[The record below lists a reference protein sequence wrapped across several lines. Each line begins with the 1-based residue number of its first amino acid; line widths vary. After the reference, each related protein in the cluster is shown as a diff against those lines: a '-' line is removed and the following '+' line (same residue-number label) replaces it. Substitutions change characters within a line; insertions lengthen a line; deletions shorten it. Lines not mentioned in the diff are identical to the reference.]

1 MVQKGVYP
9 CYIRINFVRSW
20 QAEILRR
27 EIAVFD
33 NNAFVTAWVT
43 ILTLEAAS
51 VKNGPAPTDEQLS
64 LALEALGTYHDR
76 NSPEGDGSM
85 VFWPQSYNSSVQ
97 QWYCD
102 PVNVDTL
109 ANDADKMMDF
119 LHKALDDL
127 HLEKIWNSTFE
138 RLQETL

>member
-51 VKNGPAPTDEQLS
+51 VKNGPAPTDEQLF

-76 NSPEGDGSM
+76 NSLRMMGVWYSGLFHLHPLFTSAL
-85 VFWPQSYNSSVQ
+85 FPLLPFPFPPSSLSFSSKSHLFFV
-97 QWYCD
+97 
-102 PVNVDTL
+102 L
-109 ANDADKMMDF
+109 APPPIYVRNIF
-119 LHKALDDL
+119 G
-127 HLEKIWNSTFE
+127 
-138 RLQETL
+138 